1 MPRLALPLLFAA
13 VSLSLAACAPN
24 DRATADGTVSER
36 VPSKLYPTT
45 PAPPPPAEN
54 DMDSCNADTAR
65 PVIGKTATAEVVEEA
80 RKAAGA
86 GIARTLKPGQV
97 VTMEYRADR
106 LNIDVDERNV
116 ITNVRCG

>member
-13 VSLSLAACAPN
+13 LSLSLAACAPN
-24 DRATADGTVSER
+24 DRAAADGSTSER
-36 VPSKLYPTT
+36 VPSGLYPTT
-45 PAPPPPAEN
+45 PAPPPPVEH
-54 DMDSCNADTAR
+54 DMDSCNADAAR
-65 PVIGKTATAEVVEEA
+65 GVIGKTATAEVVEQA

-86 GIARTLKPGQV
+86 DIARTLKPGQI
-97 VTMEYRADR
+97 VTMEYRAGR